1 MKLCFPVEMDQGL
14 ESKVY
19 NHFGSAP
26 LFLVVDT
33 TSDTVTPIYNRDEHH
48 AHGACNPIMAL
59 NGQKVDA
66 IIVGGIGAGA
76 LSRLNQSGI
85 KVFKT
90 AGSTI
95 KENLALLKTHSIVEL
110 TLQHT
115 CAGHSQEGGCSH

>member
-1 MKLCFPVEMDQGL
+1 MKLCFPVQMDQGL
-14 ESKVY
+14 DSKVY

-33 TSDTVTPIYNRDEHH
+33 ASDIVTPVYNRDEHH

-59 NGQKVDA
+59 KGQKVDA

-76 LSRLNQSGI
+76 LSTLNQSGI
-85 KVFKT
+85 KVFKA

-95 KENLALLKTHSIVEL
+95 KENLELLKTHSVAEL

-115 CAGHSQEGGCSH
+115 CEGHSEGGGCSH